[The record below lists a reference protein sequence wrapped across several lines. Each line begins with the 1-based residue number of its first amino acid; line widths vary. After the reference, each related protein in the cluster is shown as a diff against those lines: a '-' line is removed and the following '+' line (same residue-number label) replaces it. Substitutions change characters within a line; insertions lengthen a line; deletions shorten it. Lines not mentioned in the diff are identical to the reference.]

1 MVRQTTDFR
10 ATVAAVREET
20 RERLLTLRRER
31 EAAWVA
37 RRRRTEASPSVPDE
51 NTADSTESVT
61 APLPAETAE
70 AEALAAEALVE
81 PAAPFTD
88 PASADAMETGFS
100 AEPEPAAA
108 EALSDADSPVANES
122 DATPIET
129 SDPADTAETAASPDV
144 EETPPP
150 ADSRPLPRHTLA
162 KLRIS
167 AAISTATAG
176 LTLHPPIAMMLA
188 VEPEP
193 EPAPEPA
200 KPAEMVTDPPE
211 PADLAADAAEAPA
224 EPEDPPIDDRLI
236 ADIGVF
242 GAGLQSRL
250 STLGFMTVDDLLKTD
265 LDTIET
271 GLGAIAQ
278 LIDVDAVIRHVA
290 GPRAP
295 S

>member
-31 EAAWVA
+31 EAAWAA
-37 RRRRTEASPSVPDE
+37 RRRRAEASLPALDE
-51 NTADSTESVT
+51 NTADSAESLT

-70 AEALAAEALVE
+70 AEAVAADALVE
-81 PAAPFTD
+81 AATPFSD
-88 PASADAMETGFS
+88 PASTDATETGFC

-108 EALSDADSPVANES
+108 EALSEAHNPVADES
-122 DATPIET
+122 DVAPIET
-129 SDPADTAETAASPDV
+129 SDPADTAEAAAMPDA

-150 ADSRPLPRHTLA
+150 ADSRPPPRHKLT

-176 LTLHPPIAMMLA
+176 LTFHPPIAMTLA

-193 EPAPEPA
+193 EPASEPA
-200 KPAEMVTDPPE
+200 NPAEMVTDPPE
-211 PADLAADAAEAPA
+211 PADLAAEAPA
-224 EPEDPPIDDRLI
+224 EREDPPIDDRLI

-250 STLGFMTVDDLLKTD
+250 STLGFMTVDDLLKAD
-265 LDTIET
+265 PDTIET
-271 GLGAIAQ
+271 GLGAIAR

-290 GPRAP
+290 GPRAH